1 MLLNSAWGRV
11 WLARIGSMSGASAD
25 FFFVL
30 FWCLCCRSF
39 SLPLL
44 QALLGLRP
52 WSLSGMEPAAWL
64 LFKAFDL
71 GLWRWFLFF
80 CWMRGPVLFL

>member
-11 WLARIGSMSGASAD
+11 WLARIGSMSGDASLCR
-25 FFFVL
+25 L
-30 FWCLCCRSF
+30 FARSF